1 MVKIITMHKCS
12 FCQKVYQ
19 KPKCL
24 KNHYVK
30 CSVLHN
36 VNMFN
41 CKDELF
47 DLIKD
52 LVKSNNNLTERV
64 KKLECLTYK
73 ERKKINVITW
83 LNENKGDM
91 ITFERLIEGIE
102 INEKNLEL
110 VYDNGIVDA
119 LINLIINDLEYNEC
133 LYCFEQ
139 KSYTLYV
146 KGVDKWYEISNNEF
160 RNKIFYLQ
168 RKILKRF
175 REENNIDDL
184 DTDREHNMY
193 NKRLMSICI
202 ENFGVKIKNI
212 RNEIYRIRKQ
222 NINKLVKYDFEF

>member
-1 MVKIITMHKCS
+1 MYKCS
-12 FCQKVYQ
+12 FCQKIYQ

-36 VNMFN
+36 VNMLN
-41 CKDELF
+41 CNDGLF
-47 DLIKD
+47 DLIKG

-64 KKLECLTYK
+64 RKLESLTYK
-73 ERKKINVITW
+73 EKKKINVMTW

-102 INEKNLEL
+102 MNEKNLEL
-110 VYDNGIVDA
+110 VYENGIVDA
-119 LINLIINDLEYNEC
+119 LINIIINELEYKEC
-133 LYCFEQ
+133 LFCFEQ

-146 KGVDKWYEISNNEF
+146 KGEKEWFELSNDKF
-160 RNKIFYLQ
+160 RKKIFYLQ
-168 RKILKRF
+168 RKLLKKF
-175 REENNIDDL
+175 REENNVDNL
-184 DTDREHNMY
+184 ETDREHNIY

-202 ENFGVKIKNI
+202 ENFGGKIKNI